1 MKITGMESFFVAP
14 RWHFLKVTTDEGIVG
29 WGEPIVESRA
39 RTVAEACR
47 ELGRLIIGQDP
58 LRIEYLYN
66 LMYKNSFYRGG
77 PVLSSAISGI
87 EQALW
92 DIKGKYYNM
101 PVYEMLGGR
110 VRDKIRM
117 YAHAGGATVEEY
129 AAAVK
134 DRADKGFTA
143 IKSSFGEKEIVSVF
157 RSHAYYD
164 MCAAR
169 MEAARK
175 VAPQVEIAIDLHGQH
190 NPYASIQ
197 VIEAI
202 AKYHP
207 MFVEEPATPE
217 NMSIIAD
224 IAKKTGVPI
233 AAGERLFTRFGFREA
248 FELHAIAVAQPDLCH
263 CGGILE
269 AKKIAAMAETYFIQ
283 VAPHNPLGP
292 ISLAACLQVDACTQN
307 FLCQEHPTHPEKW
320 DLGEGYLKK
329 PFVIENGY
337 IAVPDGPGLGIEV
350 DEDVVRE
357 RQNEGT
363 WDSPVWTLTDGTPAE
378 W

>member
-143 IKSSFGEKEIVSVF
+143 IKSSFGEKEMVSVF
-157 RSHAYYD
+157 RSHS
-164 MCAAR
+164 R
-169 MEAARK
+169 RL
-175 VAPQVEIAIDLHGQH
+175 PQG
-190 NPYASIQ
+190 
-197 VIEAI
+197 
-202 AKYHP
+202 
-207 MFVEEPATPE
+207 
-217 NMSIIAD
+217 
-224 IAKKTGVPI
+224 
-233 AAGERLFTRFGFREA
+233 
-248 FELHAIAVAQPDLCH
+248 
-263 CGGILE
+263 
-269 AKKIAAMAETYFIQ
+269 
-283 VAPHNPLGP
+283 
-292 ISLAACLQVDACTQN
+292 
-307 FLCQEHPTHPEKW
+307 
-320 DLGEGYLKK
+320 
-329 PFVIENGY
+329 
-337 IAVPDGPGLGIEV
+337 
-350 DEDVVRE
+350 
-357 RQNEGT
+357 
-363 WDSPVWTLTDGTPAE
+363 
-378 W
+378 